1 MRSSLP
7 IRHGQSPGLPIAAAS
22 GFPDTVERFNEFHDF
37 GTLGGP
43 LNGIYLT
50 PVSGTENKMG
60 NVIKDERREWARFIL
75 HNVNL
80 KNFPLRWVAP
90 GYRR

>member
-1 MRSSLP
+1 MAGAADFVQKAVHTLETGKMAVWVP
-7 IRHGQSPGLPIAAAS
+7 DLSPHIS
-22 GFPDTVERFNEFHDF
+22 I
-37 GTLGGP
+37 

-60 NVIKDERREWARFIL
+60 DVVKGEHREWARFIL